1 MQRSTTQTPGTE
13 RVNVR
18 VPPGMTAGQEI
29 QFPNTHGFYF
39 KVRAPPSPACALVPV
54 PRLTPRHHAALAWGA
69 LSALGAPRS
78 SASHR
83 ISAYLTAQHR
93 VPSR

>member
-1 MQRSTTQTPGTE
+1 MQRSNVQTPGTE

-39 KVRAPPSPACALVPV
+39 KVRAPPSPACA
-54 PRLTPRHHAALAWGA
+54 HAPIHLARARARMPWLILAAAPLGA
-69 LSALGAPRS
+69 LDSGAEQPRIPPRG
-78 SASHR
+78 A
-83 ISAYLTAQHR
+83 T
-93 VPSR
+93 